1 MIVKSRLRTDPRN
14 QEILPEPYEA
24 LSYVGMKTVLRE
36 YPDGYFPWHWHD
48 AFEIDYLVNGQVQ
61 VHTPEQTECF
71 SQGDVIFINSG
82 IPHEYQAVDDS
93 PCEIIAFL
101 FDMHFLSGMYNSPL
115 ECKYILPIRE
125 SSLQIHRVSP
135 EHRRQDA
142 DGGTCLEVR
151 GTGK

>member
-24 LSYVGMKTVLRE
+24 LSYVGMKTVLGE

-82 IPHEYQAVDDS
+82 IPHEYQAMDDS
-93 PCEIIAFL
+93 SCEIIAFL
-101 FDMHFLSGMYNSPL
+101 FDMHL
-115 ECKYILPIRE
+115 
-125 SSLQIHRVSP
+125 
-135 EHRRQDA
+135 
-142 DGGTCLEVR
+142 
-151 GTGK
+151 